1 VLSNGV
7 GVNSNQKADS
17 CPHQNQA
24 IIVPVSIH
32 LASPVIIVSHKI
44 YKISD
49 GLLPPEAC
57 VAQSSTLTASLL
69 EEVPVY
75 PSCSLTTEGSQKHK
89 NTKTKKNKKQ
99 KKKKNKK
106 TKSKG
111 RTLLAFRITTNKK
124 G

>member
-1 VLSNGV
+1 MLSNGV

-89 NTKTKKNKKQ
+89 NTKTK
-99 KKKKNKK
+99 
-106 TKSKG
+106 SKG